1 MAQIQQSVKKSNTL
15 RQNAVQVQFNFT
27 QWVSVIS
34 EWEQKELI
42 HIFAKLEELEMTEV
56 VKYGVMHLE
65 IFYSKQYSNTHKE
78 DEGAMHLTRKSLPGE
93 SCNEVETGPKPTL

>member
-1 MAQIQQSVKKSNTL
+1 
-15 RQNAVQVQFNFT
+15 
-27 QWVSVIS
+27 
-34 EWEQKELI
+34 
-42 HIFAKLEELEMTEV
+42 MTEV

-65 IFYSKQYSNTHKE
+65 IFYSKQYSNMHKE